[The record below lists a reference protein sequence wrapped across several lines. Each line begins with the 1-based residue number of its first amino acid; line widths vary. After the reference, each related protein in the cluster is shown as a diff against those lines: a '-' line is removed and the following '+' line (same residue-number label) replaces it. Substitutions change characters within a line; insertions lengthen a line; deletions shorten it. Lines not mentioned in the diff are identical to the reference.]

1 MKLGQKLTIVSAF
14 SLASLMIASTA
25 ASAYQYSVSDVKDLK
40 NVLYRID
47 ALSDSD
53 DINGDGIVNVVDLHN
68 LKNQIFAAANDDTG
82 VVTESSYAAT
92 SDYVK
97 LQGRYLIE
105 NDITWLAQSGSAA
118 EFIVTANSAEI
129 ELAGNIGIY
138 SSVDYQ
144 PRYAVYVDDELLTD
158 TTLGT
163 ESLTVSLWQ
172 GDTSR
177 TAKVKV
183 ILLSEAMYGGVGVKS
198 INVSSSAVV
207 PVKPVAANDLRIEF
221 IGDSITCAYGVE
233 GASSSE
239 SFKTTTEN
247 FTKSYAY
254 LTAQQLNADYSVCA
268 YSGHGIVSGYSSG
281 DKNADSLIPD
291 YYEIISKHYAETWDF
306 TSVTNDV
313 VVINLGTNDINYVT
327 ADTETR
333 NAEFV
338 EGYIDFLT
346 VVRENNPDAY
356 IICTLGTMG
365 GNDSICPLIE
375 QAVEQFKSDTGEE
388 RIMYYESVTQTQADG
403 YGSDW
408 HPTHT
413 TQQNSAYVLADK
425 ICQALGMESSQIGLD
440 MAADATYEM
449 IIDPDSGAN
458 ASHYV
463 GYDKSF
469 WINMVLGGS
478 DPSAIEAR
486 LSGISLKEG
495 GEYRLSFEYTTSLDK
510 ELPVLVRGADTYF
523 SDTISGT
530 SASQTYEAV
539 FTANSSDDDAMIV
552 FQIGGLDYYN
562 VTLKNIKLVKI
573 K

>member
-1 MKLGQKLTIVSAF
+1 MKHGKILAIVSAF
-14 SLASLMIASTA
+14 SLTSMIMTSTA
-25 ASAYQYSVSDVKDLK
+25 AYSLQHSVSDIVELK
-40 NVLYRID
+40 NALHRVD
-47 ALSDSD
+47 VLSDGD
-53 DINGDGIVNVVDLHN
+53 DFNADGTVNVVDLHN
-68 LKNQIFAAANDDTG
+68 LKNQIIADSNADTG
-82 VVTESSYAAT
+82 VVSDSSYAAT
-92 SDYVK
+92 TDYVK
-97 LQGRYLIE
+97 LQGRNYIDG
-105 NDITWLAQSGSAA
+105 DITWLVQSGSAA
-118 EFIVTANSAEI
+118 EFIVTANSAEV
-129 ELAGNIGIY
+129 ELAGNIGIG

-158 TTLGT
+158 ATLGT
-163 ESLTVSLWQ
+163 ESLTVPLWQ

-177 TAKVKV
+177 TGKVKV
-183 ILLSEAMYGGVGVKS
+183 ILLSEAMYGGVGVRS
-198 INVSSSAVV
+198 INVSSSAAV
-207 PVKPVAANDLRIEF
+207 PVRPMAANDLRIEF

-254 LTAQQLNADYSVCA
+254 LTAKQLNADYSVCS

-291 YYEIISKHYAETWDF
+291 YYEITSKHYSQPWDF
-306 TSVTNDV
+306 TALPSDV

-327 ADTETR
+327 ADSESR
-333 NAEFV
+333 SDEFV
-338 EGYIDFLT
+338 QGYIDFLT
-346 VVRENNPDAY
+346 SVRKNNPDAY

-375 QAVEQFKSDTGEE
+375 QAVTQFKSETGEE
-388 RIMYYESVTQTQADG
+388 RIMYYESITQSQADG

-408 HPTHT
+408 HPSPV

-440 MAADATYEM
+440 MASDATYEM
-449 IIDPDSGAN
+449 VIDPDSGAN

-469 WINMVLGGS
+469 WINMVIGGAE
-478 DPSAIEAR
+478 PSAIEAR
-486 LSGISLKEG
+486 LSGIALKEG
-495 GEYRLSFEYTTSLDK
+495 GEYRLSFDYTTSLDK
-510 ELPVLVRGADTYF
+510 EVPVLVRGTDTYF
-523 SDTISGT
+523 SDTVSGT
-530 SASQTYEAV
+530 SASQSYEAE
-539 FTANSSDDDAMIV
+539 FTVKSSDNDAMIV